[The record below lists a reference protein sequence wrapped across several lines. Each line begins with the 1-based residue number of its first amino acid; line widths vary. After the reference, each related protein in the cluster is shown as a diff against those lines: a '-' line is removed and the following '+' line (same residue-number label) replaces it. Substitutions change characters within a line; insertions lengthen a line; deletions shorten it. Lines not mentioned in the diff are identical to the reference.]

1 MASLR
6 EIRRKIKSVKS
17 TEQITKAMKMV
28 AAARM
33 RRSQLS
39 ILAARPFAIK
49 MERLVRELA
58 LLEIRAEQAA
68 GLPLDIHPFFNR
80 RPQSGAELI
89 VFVTGDKG
97 LCGAFNSNVLRA
109 AIDWFRARKG
119 RKSYCVVVGRK
130 GRDFVHR
137 LKGADVEVIQELAGV
152 FPKVSFAHAE
162 LVGQAVID
170 AYLDPTKS
178 VSKVTVL
185 YNEFKSVAQQRLL
198 TVALLPIPEPE
209 VVPAEIAL
217 PDYGFEPG
225 RQELLG
231 ALLPRH
237 VKASLYRILLESQAA
252 ELAARMNAMDA
263 ASKNAKELR
272 EALNL
277 DANRTRQSFIT
288 KEIAELVG
296 GAEALAN

>member
-33 RRSQLS
+33 RKSQLA
-39 ILAARPFAIK
+39 ILAARPFATR
-49 MERLVRELA
+49 MERMVRELA
-58 LLEIRAEQAA
+58 LLQEADDAAAA
-68 GLPLDIHPFFNR
+68 GVSTLHPFFQKR
-80 RPQSGAELI
+80 SEGAELL
-89 VFVTGDKG
+89 VLVTGDKG
-97 LCGAFNSNVLRA
+97 LCGAFNSNALRG
-109 AIDWFRARKG
+109 AIDWFKARAGK
-119 RKSYCVVVGRK
+119 KTYCVVVGRK
-130 GRDFVHR
+130 GRDMVHR
-137 LKGADVEVIQELAGV
+137 LRGHDIEIVSELVGV
-152 FPKVSFAHAE
+152 FPKISFTHAE

-170 AYLDPTKS
+170 AYLKKG
-178 VSKVTVL
+178 VSSVTVL

-198 TVALLPIPEPE
+198 TSALLPIPAPA
-209 VVPAEIAL
+209 VVPEAVSL
-217 PDYGFEPG
+217 PDYGFEPS
-225 RQELLG
+225 RPELLA
-231 ALLPRH
+231 ALLPRF
-237 VKASLYRILLESQAA
+237 VKAQVYRVLLESQAA

-277 DANRTRQSFIT
+277 SANRTRQAAIT

-296 GAEALAN
+296 GAEALSA

>member
-33 RRSQLS
+33 RRSQAS
-39 ILAARPFAIK
+39 ILAARPFAVK
-49 MERLVRELA
+49 MERMVRELA
-58 LLEIRAEQAA
+58 LLEMRVDLEA
-68 GLPLDIHPFFNR
+68 GEGVHIHPFFDH
-80 RPQSGAELI
+80 RPKNGAGLLVLI
-89 VFVTGDKG
+89 TGDKG
-97 LCGAFNSNVLRA
+97 LCGAFNSNALRA
-109 AIDWFRARKG
+109 AVEWFKARKG

-130 GRDFVHR
+130 GRDLVHR
-137 LKGADVEVIQELAGV
+137 LRGQEIEILQEVVGV
-152 FPKVSFAHAE
+152 FPKISFVHAE
-162 LVGQAVID
+162 LAGRAVID
-170 AYLDPTKS
+170 AYLDPKKGIS
-178 VSKVTVL
+178 HVAVL

-198 TVALLPIPEPE
+198 TAALLPIPEPE
-209 VVPAEIAL
+209 VLPDAIAL
-217 PDYGFEPG
+217 PDYGFEPC
-225 RQELLG
+225 RRELLA

-237 VKASLYRILLESQAA
+237 VKAQIYRVLLESQAA

-277 DANRTRQSFIT
+277 EANRTRQALIT

-296 GAEALAN
+296 GAEALAA

>member
-33 RRSQLS
+33 RKSQLA
-39 ILAARPFAIK
+39 ILAARPFATR
-49 MERLVRELA
+49 MERMVRELA
-58 LLEIRAEQAA
+58 LLQEQA
-68 GLPLDIHPFFNR
+68 DIAAAAEESSLHPFFQR
-80 RPQSGAELI
+80 RDEGAELL
-89 VFVTGDKG
+89 VLVTGDKG
-97 LCGAFNSNVLRA
+97 LCGAFNSNVLRE
-109 AIDWFRARKG
+109 AIDWFKARAGK
-119 RKSYCVVVGRK
+119 KTYCIAVGRK
-130 GRDFVHR
+130 GRDMVHR
-137 LKGADVEVIQELAGV
+137 LRGQDVEIVSELVGV
-152 FPKVSFAHAE
+152 FPKITFTHAE

-170 AYLDPTKS
+170 AYSTKG
-178 VSKVTVL
+178 VSSVTVL

-198 TVALLPIPEPE
+198 TAALLPIPAPA
-209 VVPAEIAL
+209 VVPESVAL
-217 PDYGFEPG
+217 PDYGFEPS
-225 RQELLG
+225 RAELLA
-231 ALLPRH
+231 ALLPRF
-237 VKASLYRILLESQAA
+237 VKAQVYRVLLESQAA

-277 DANRTRQSFIT
+277 SANRTRQAAIT

-296 GAEALAN
+296 GAEALAS